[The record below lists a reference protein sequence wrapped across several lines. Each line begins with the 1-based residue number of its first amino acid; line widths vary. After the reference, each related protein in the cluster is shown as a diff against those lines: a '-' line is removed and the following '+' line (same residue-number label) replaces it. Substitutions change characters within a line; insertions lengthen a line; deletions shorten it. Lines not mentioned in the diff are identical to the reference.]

1 MTLPTSTTAPANT
14 PAQPA
19 AGKGLPAQDPQP
31 QPQKPMP
38 GRQPDL
44 KDTSAEQSL
53 KLPSDR
59 DEATDMTSGKVDPL
73 IRQAAKDIENGLQD
87 TSKALE
93 TDQTYKKL

>member
-1 MTLPTSTTAPANT
+1 MTLPTSTPAPANT

-31 QPQKPMP
+31 QKPMP
-38 GRQPDL
+38 GRQPDFR
-44 KDTSAEQSL
+44 DVSAEQSL
-53 KLPSDR
+53 ELPRDR
-59 DEATDMTSGKVDPL
+59 DEATDMTSDKVDPL

>member
-1 MTLPTSTTAPANT
+1 MPTSPPAPAKT
-14 PAQPA
+14 PVQPA
-19 AGKGLPAQDPQP
+19 TGKGQPAQDP

-44 KDTSAEQSL
+44 KDTSAKQSL

-59 DEATDMTSGKVDPL
+59 DEATDMTSDKVDPL

-93 TDQTYKKL
+93 TNQAYKKL